1 MCEWTKSARAELA
14 RYFVGVR
21 GALAESGADAE
32 EVVGD
37 LGRHIDE
44 EIAAERLAVVTEED
58 VRRIVARV
66 GPPDS
71 LPSAGP
77 NRHWP
82 AQNTLP
88 RPGSRPLGAFLL
100 LFGVAL
106 PVITLAFEYF
116 TGMCAA
122 LFFDPLPTLWH
133 VLLVAAVPL
142 TNALAWRA
150 VRTDRAE
157 RQVTLGWM
165 NGFAFGLALIYAL
178 LYLPLTPFAIP
189 GVMVYGMGLLPLT
202 PLLSLIA
209 TLHVR
214 NQLRA
219 LGGRVSRLPGLWRGA
234 GLAWLALLVLALP
247 SIVGEIGLR
256 QASSADPK
264 TSATAIRWL
273 RAIGSDE
280 VLLRACYGRPNR
292 AENIYPFGGPV
303 SPETARAIYYRVT
316 GRAFNTV
323 APPKLY
329 AGRGRW
335 RLLEEEFTWDNDQ
348 AGEAVAGRVKGL
360 SLASSRQD
368 GFIDP
373 AAAIGYL
380 EWTLEFKNVS
390 PLQREAR
397 AQIALPPGAVVSRLT
412 LWINGEEREA
422 AFGGR
427 SQARTA
433 YQDVVQQRRDPVL
446 VTTCGPDRVLLQC
459 YPVPPNGGVM
469 KCRVGITTP
478 LVLTTAEE
486 AFLRWPCFLERNFS
500 IAEGLQHSLWIE
512 SKEPLHATGDK
523 IVTDRGKDN
532 GFALRGRLGDLEL
545 AGPEA
550 VVRASRNGEIR
561 QAWVNDSRGPEPQTV
576 WQRIVDGKSETPGRV
591 VIVLDGT
598 RGMGGFYPAIA
609 EALSKLPPGTEL
621 TVLLAADGVDT
632 ICAARAGDAALYSRV
647 AERLRKIKAVGG
659 HDNVPALLRAWD
671 LAAENP
677 NGVIIW
683 VHGRQP
689 VLLDSAEELRQRFE
703 RRSGH
708 PWLWEIQTQTGPNR
722 VAEKLD
728 GLQSVVAVPRLGGL
742 SNDLARLFGSWGNRS
757 LQLARDRS
765 GPVLPA
771 SASAGKETSSHLARL
786 WARDEV
792 LRLAAA
798 RKFNEAM
805 QLAARYQLVTP
816 VSGAV
821 VLESQAQYD
830 RAGLKPVEA
839 ATVPVVP
846 EPQTWVLMLL
856 GSAVFVPKLLRRR
869 RRVSH

>member
-1 MCEWTKSARAELA
+1 
-14 RYFVGVR
+14 
-21 GALAESGADAE
+21 
-32 EVVGD
+32 
-37 LGRHIDE
+37 
-44 EIAAERLAVVTEED
+44 
-58 VRRIVARV
+58 
-66 GPPDS
+66 
-71 LPSAGP
+71 
-77 NRHWP
+77 
-82 AQNTLP
+82 
-88 RPGSRPLGAFLL
+88 
-100 LFGVAL
+100 
-106 PVITLAFEYF
+106 
-116 TGMCAA
+116 
-122 LFFDPLPTLWH
+122 
-133 VLLVAAVPL
+133 
-142 TNALAWRA
+142 
-150 VRTDRAE
+150 
-157 RQVTLGWM
+157 
-165 NGFAFGLALIYAL
+165 
-178 LYLPLTPFAIP
+178 
-189 GVMVYGMGLLPLT
+189 
-202 PLLSLIA
+202 
-209 TLHVR
+209 
-214 NQLRA
+214 
-219 LGGRVSRLPGLWRGA
+219 
-234 GLAWLALLVLALP
+234 
-247 SIVGEIGLR
+247 
-256 QASSADPK
+256 
-264 TSATAIRWL
+264 
-273 RAIGSDE
+273 
-280 VLLRACYGRPNR
+280 
-292 AENIYPFGGPV
+292 
-303 SPETARAIYYRVT
+303 
-316 GRAFNTV
+316 
-323 APPKLY
+323 
-329 AGRGRW
+329 
-335 RLLEEEFTWDNDQ
+335 
-348 AGEAVAGRVKGL
+348 
-360 SLASSRQD
+360 
-368 GFIDP
+368 
-373 AAAIGYL
+373 
-380 EWTLEFKNVS
+380 
-390 PLQREAR
+390 
-397 AQIALPPGAVVSRLT
+397 
-412 LWINGEEREA
+412 
-422 AFGGR
+422 
-427 SQARTA
+427 
-433 YQDVVQQRRDPVL
+433 
-446 VTTCGPDRVLLQC
+446 
-459 YPVPPNGGVM
+459 
-469 KCRVGITTP
+469 
-478 LVLTTAEE
+478 
-486 AFLRWPCFLERNFS
+486 
-500 IAEGLQHSLWIE
+500 
-512 SKEPLHATGDK
+512 
-523 IVTDRGKDN
+523 
-532 GFALRGRLGDLEL
+532 
-545 AGPEA
+545 
-550 VVRASRNGEIR
+550 
-561 QAWVNDSRGPEPQTV
+561 
-576 WQRIVDGKSETPGRV
+576 
-591 VIVLDGT
+591 
-598 RGMGGFYPAIA
+598 MGGFYPAIA